1 MCIFNKTW
9 RQWFHYI
16 DFIQECGALESVK
29 AASEVRLPAPLLPHI
44 HQDDADSHR
53 TWFCVLLVAPLHHIV
68 LILNI
73 KSKPLLHSE
82 SKTKIDQLPSIRC
95 TVQCQGLWQ
104 RRTLLSRMD
113 RRLSTRA
120 LKTKDGFSSET
131 WFHTGP
137 WWRAWTLWDK
147 NYGFV
152 YRLDLSAA
160 GEVSELM
167 DNAAYEVYLKEC
179 EEHWL
184 TNCQIVT
191 IHIHQIQITDYP
203 RLC

>member
-1 MCIFNKTW
+1 MVSLYWLYPGMWCPGVCEGCKRGKITSPPSTPYSPRW
-9 RQWFHYI
+9 R
-16 DFIQECGALESVK
+16 
-29 AASEVRLPAPLLPHI
+29 
-44 HQDDADSHR
+44 HR
-53 TWFCVLLVAPLHHIV
+53 TWFCVLLMAPVHHIV
-68 LILNI
+68 LILSI

-95 TVQCQGLWQ
+95 TVQCQGQWQ
-104 RRTLLSRMD
+104 RRMLLSRMD

-184 TNCQIVT
+184 T
-191 IHIHQIQITDYP
+191 IHIHQIQITDFP